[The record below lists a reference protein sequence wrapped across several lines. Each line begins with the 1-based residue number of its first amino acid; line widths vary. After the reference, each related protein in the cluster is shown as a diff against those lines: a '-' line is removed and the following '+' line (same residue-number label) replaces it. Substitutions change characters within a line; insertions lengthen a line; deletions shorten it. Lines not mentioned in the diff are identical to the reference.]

1 MVSCCCGISDIVIVA
16 SYVVEIIISFHF
28 IIWDVNSSSKIIW
41 LWGHASTPS
50 PQHPPSNP
58 VPPLAPC
65 LLWYEILVTALTIL
79 IKLSEEEESI
89 ILRILTEPFSER
101 NFFGAP
107 GVKTGMN
114 FKQNCHCPIFSYI
127 QFSYCWGKVELYII
141 GPPPDVASSFFVLLC
156 PTKKVE
162 KDKKRQKK
170 TIKDDATSG
179 GPIVFLII

>member
-101 NFFGAP
+101 NGIHGWFYLLHMMLG
-107 GVKTGMN
+107 N
-114 FKQNCHCPIFSYI
+114 HKQNLLSSLKANIFALWV
-127 QFSYCWGKVELYII
+127 FPKV
-141 GPPPDVASSFFVLLC
+141 
-156 PTKKVE
+156 
-162 KDKKRQKK
+162 
-170 TIKDDATSG
+170 
-179 GPIVFLII
+179 